1 MNRKMNGF
9 VKAVA
14 SISLAGGILAAAAGP
29 AFAAAPNE
37 SDGAAATGLIT
48 LAPVGLASSSG
59 TSPVTVASLNVA
71 NLISTGIITD
81 TADGTSASSTIANL
95 SVGLTG
101 LALTADAVTSSCS
114 FNTNTNTV
122 SGTASITNG
131 SVAGLVPIALAV
143 NPAPNTTIN
152 IPLVGTIVLNQQT
165 TALDGTLT
173 VNAIAITLLGGT
185 QTLTIG
191 TSVCNAA
198 TLAPVSILPGMA
210 MPIGLGALGL
220 LALGGTGYY
229 FSRRRRVMVTA

>member
-48 LAPVGLASSSG
+48 LAPVAVASSSG

-71 NLISTGIITD
+71 NLISAGIITD
-81 TADGTSASSTIANL
+81 TANGTSASSTIANL

-114 FNTNTNTV
+114 FNTDTSTV

-165 TALDGTLT
+165 TAVDGTLT

-210 MPIGLGALGL
+210 TPIGLGTLGL
-220 LALGGTGYY
+220 LALGGTAYY
-229 FSRRRRVMVTA
+229 FSRRRRVAVTA